1 MIRVALIAIF
11 LAFTSSL
18 FAQSKTELKVN
29 KHLVA
34 GDTAKALKKLNKG
47 IDKFPN
53 QSDLYLMRAKLKMQR
68 NDLDPAMVDLNS
80 YCSLNETCEEA
91 NFLKGKIRYQ
101 QGDYKGCITHFDGTK
116 NTVFEEQSLVYKGLA
131 YMWQYQQVY
140 AENVFKEAL
149 QKFPNS
155 TSALYNACL
164 LAYRMEKYDYAN
176 ELATKLLQLSPNDKD
191 AQLSQALIFTKLK
204 KYLESNL
211 LLREMQKTDE
221 KNPTINYS
229 IGVNYYHLEERDLAC
244 DYFRRAR
251 DQGHD
256 QAQMALRNYCK
267 GR

>member
-1 MIRVALIAIF
+1 MIRVALIALF
-11 LAFTSSL
+11 LAFTSTL
-18 FAQSKTELKVN
+18 FAQSKTEQKVD
-29 KHLVA
+29 KYLVA
-34 GDTAKALKKLNKG
+34 GDTAKALKKLNKY
-47 IDKFPN
+47 IDKLPN
-53 QSDLYLMRAKLKMQR
+53 QSELYLKRAKIKMQR

-80 YCSLNETCEEA
+80 YCSLNETCAEA
-91 NFLKGKIRYQ
+91 NFLKGKIRYL
-101 QGDYKGCITHFDGTK
+101 QGDYVGCLAHFDGTK
-116 NTVFEEQSLVYKGLA
+116 NTPFEEQSLVYKGLA
-131 YMWQYQQVY
+131 YMWQYQQAY

-149 QKFPNS
+149 KKFPNS
-155 TSALYNACL
+155 TSALYNASL
-164 LAYRMEKYDYAN
+164 LAYRMEKYEYAN
-176 ELATKLLQLSPNDKD
+176 ELATRLLQLSPNDKD

-204 KYLESNL
+204 KYVESNL